1 MYWYVCP
8 YIHVCMYIC
17 MYVNACMYM
26 YVNTRTG
33 MHMNVCGCVRTGM
46 KVYKHK
52 LHTLLG
58 IALHI
63 RNTDTSRYIHLI
75 TDRQTYTLTYST
87 YKHTVFVSY
96 TTLFHWQ
103 SRFTTHFIHKWKR
116 GKARVSHQ
124 SPESYNVNLYISE
137 MAFLRRSWDVSNGV
151 TARLALSPPLSI
163 YIYIDICVMTC
174 TGWES

>member
-33 MHMNVCGCVRTGM
+33 MYMDVCGCVRASM

-52 LHTLLG
+52 VHTLLG
-58 IALHI
+58 IALHIYI

-75 TDRQTYTLTYST
+75 TDRHIHS
-87 YKHTVFVSY
+87 HTVHTV
-96 TTLFHWQ
+96 
-103 SRFTTHFIHKWKR
+103 
-116 GKARVSHQ
+116 
-124 SPESYNVNLYISE
+124 
-137 MAFLRRSWDVSNGV
+137 
-151 TARLALSPPLSI
+151 
-163 YIYIDICVMTC
+163 
-174 TGWES
+174 